1 MLAIQHSMDEPISF
15 LIPEDGKAV
24 AEQLE
29 EFVKEHNIQVGACLT
44 TLYVFI
50 VDKSLLEWEHK
61 YTISFEYML

>member
-29 EFVKEHNIQVGACLT
+29 EFVKEHKMQVG
-44 TLYVFI
+44 V
-50 VDKSLLEWEHK
+50 
-61 YTISFEYML
+61 